1 MSTIEQRRHDLLAS
15 LQAAAARHGQPPP
28 RLLAVS
34 KLQPAAAIAALHDA
48 GQRAFGENYVQEA
61 MAKQRELAERGLSEH
76 DIEWHLIG
84 HLQTNK
90 AREAARHFDWVQSVD
105 RQRLV
110 DALARER
117 PAELPPLNV
126 LVQVNV
132 DDETSKSGCRID
144 EAAALCA
151 AIATHPNLALRGLMA
166 IPAPHPDAE
175 SRRAAFRRMRELF
188 DTLKTTHPA
197 MDTLSLGMSDD
208 AELAIEEGSTMVR
221 IGTALFGK
229 RENRSNSGH

>member
-1 MSTIEQRRHDLLAS
+1 MSSIEQRHHDLLAD
-15 LQAAAARHGQPPP
+15 LQATAAGHGRPAP

-34 KLQPAAAIAALHDA
+34 KRQPASAIAALHAA

-61 MAKQRELAERGLSEH
+61 MAKHAELGGL

-117 PAELPPLNV
+117 TADQPPLNL

-132 DDETSKSGCRID
+132 DDENSKSGCTID
-144 EAAALCA
+144 EAGDLCA
-151 AIATHPNLALRGLMA
+151 AIAMHPNLALRGLMA
-166 IPAPHPDAE
+166 IPAPHPDHE
-175 SRRAAFRRMRELF
+175 LRRAAFRRMRELF
-188 DTLKTTHPA
+188 DRLKVDHPG
-197 MDTLSLGMSDD
+197 MDTLSLGMSED
-208 AELAIEEGSTMVR
+208 AGLAIAEGSTMVR

-229 RENRSNSGH
+229 RD

>member
-1 MSTIEQRRHDLLAS
+1 MAITDPRYRDVLTH
-15 LQAAAARHGQPPP
+15 LQAAATRFQRPLP

-34 KLQPAAAIAALHDA
+34 KFQPAAAIAALNAA

-61 MAKQRELAERGLSEH
+61 MTKQAELAGR

-117 PAELPPLNV
+117 PTGMPPLNV

-132 DDETSKSGCRID
+132 DDERSKSGCTID
-144 EAAALCA
+144 EAGDLCA
-151 AIATHPNLALRGLMA
+151 YIARHSNLALRGLMA
-166 IPAPHPDAE
+166 IPAPHPDPE
-175 SRRAAFRRMRELF
+175 LRRAAFRRMRALF
-188 DTLKTTHPA
+188 DRLKMAHPD
-197 MDTLSLGMSDD
+197 MDTLSLGMSED
-208 AELAIEEGSTMVR
+208 ADLAIEEGSTMVR

-229 RENRSNSGH
+229 RV

>member
-1 MSTIEQRRHDLLAS
+1 MSSIEQRHHDLLAD
-15 LQAAAARHGQPPP
+15 LQATASRLGRSAP

-34 KLQPAAAIAALHDA
+34 KRQPAAAIAAVHAA

-61 MAKQRELAERGLSEH
+61 MVKQAELARLD

-105 RQRLV
+105 RLRLV
-110 DALARER
+110 EALARER
-117 PAELPPLNV
+117 ATGLPPLNL

-132 DDETSKSGCRID
+132 DDENSKSGCSVD
-144 EAAALCA
+144 EAGDLCV
-151 AIATHPNLALRGLMA
+151 AIARHPNLALRGLMA
-166 IPAPHPDAE
+166 IPAPHPDFE
-175 SRRAAFRRMRELF
+175 LRRQAFRRTRELF
-188 DTLKTTHPA
+188 DRLQADHPG
-197 MDTLSLGMSDD
+197 MDTLSLGMSED
-208 AELAIEEGSTMVR
+208 AGLAIAEGSTMVR

-229 RENRSNSGH
+229 RD

>member
-1 MSTIEQRRHDLLAS
+1 MSSIEQRRHDLLAE
-15 LQAAAARHGQPPP
+15 LQAAATSYGRPAP

-34 KLQPAAAIAALHDA
+34 KRQPASAIATLHAA

-61 MAKQRELAERGLSEH
+61 MAKQAELTGL

-105 RQRLV
+105 RHRLV

-117 PAELPPLNV
+117 PGDLPPLNL

-132 DDETSKSGCRID
+132 DDENSKSGCAID
-144 EAAALCA
+144 EAGDLCA
-151 AIATHPNLALRGLMA
+151 AIATHPSLALRGLMA
-166 IPAPHPDAE
+166 IPAPHPDHE
-175 SRRAAFRRMRELF
+175 LRRTAFRRMRELF
-188 DTLKTTHPA
+188 DRLKIGHPG
-197 MDTLSLGMSDD
+197 MDTLSLGMSED
-208 AELAIEEGSTMVR
+208 AGLAIAEGSTMVR

-229 RENRSNSGH
+229 RD

>member
-1 MSTIEQRRHDLLAS
+1 MSSIEQRHHDLLAD
-15 LQAAAARHGQPPP
+15 LQAAAAGHGRPAP

-34 KLQPAAAIAALHDA
+34 KRQPASAIAALHAA

-61 MAKQRELAERGLSEH
+61 MAKQAELNGL

-117 PAELPPLNV
+117 
-126 LVQVNV
+126 
-132 DDETSKSGCRID
+132 
-144 EAAALCA
+144 AA
-151 AIATHPNLALRGLMA
+151 
-166 IPAPHPDAE
+166 D
-175 SRRAAFRRMRELF
+175 
-188 DTLKTTHPA
+188 
-197 MDTLSLGMSDD
+197 
-208 AELAIEEGSTMVR
+208 
-221 IGTALFGK
+221 
-229 RENRSNSGH
+229 

>member
-1 MSTIEQRRHDLLAS
+1 MSTIEQRHHDLLAD
-15 LQAAAARHGQPPP
+15 LQAVATRFGRPLP

-34 KLQPAAAIAALHDA
+34 KRQPAAAIAALHAA

-61 MAKQRELAERGLSEH
+61 MAKQVELAGLE
-76 DIEWHLIG
+76 IEWHLIG

-105 RQRLV
+105 RLRLV

-117 PAELPPLNV
+117 SSELPPLNL

-132 DDETSKSGCRID
+132 DDEDSKSGCRID
-144 EAAALCA
+144 EAGGLCA
-151 AIATHPNLALRGLMA
+151 AISGHPNLALRGLMA
-166 IPAPHPDAE
+166 IPAPDPDHE
-175 SRRAAFRRMRELF
+175 LRRAAFRRMHALF
-188 DTLKTTHPA
+188 DQLQALHPG
-197 MDTLSLGMSDD
+197 MDTLSLGMSED
-208 AELAIEEGSTMVR
+208 ADLAIEEGSTMVR

-229 RENRSNSGH
+229 RE

>member
-1 MSTIEQRRHDLLAS
+1 MSTIEQRHHDLLAS
-15 LQAAAARHGQPPP
+15 LQAAAGRQGQRLP

-34 KLQPAAAIAALHDA
+34 KFQPVAAIAALRDA

-61 MAKQRELAERGLSEH
+61 MAKQRELADR

-110 DALARER
+110 DALTRER
-117 PAELPPLNV
+117 PADLPPLNV

-144 EAAALCA
+144 EAEALCS
-151 AIATHPNLALRGLMA
+151 AIATHPNLRLRGLMA
-166 IPAPHPDAE
+166 IPAPHPDLE
-175 SRRAAFRRMRELF
+175 VRRTAFRRMRALF
-188 DTLKTTHPA
+188 DQLKVAHPG

-208 AELAIEEGSTMVR
+208 AELAIAEGSTMVR
-221 IGTALFGK
+221 IGTALFGQ
-229 RENRSNSGH
+229 RENRSHSDH